1 MKKNKSKSRNHSAGK
16 KVRKELETKLAAAFG
31 EVVSAYGKAKKAD
44 KVIGKFAKQLAKKV
58 TISAEQDSITP
69 FIKEEKTV
77 TPAAKAKAVKATA
90 AKSTGK
96 KVPVKE
102 EVEEK

>member
-58 TISAEQDSITP
+58 TISAAQDSITP
-69 FIKEEKTV
+69 FIKEEKNIN
-77 TPAAKAKAVKATA
+77 PGSKEKQVKATA

-96 KVPVKE
+96 KVTVKE

>member
-58 TISAEQDSITP
+58 TISAAQDSITP
-69 FIKEEKTV
+69 FIKEEKAAPVATKTKPAKTV
-77 TPAAKAKAVKATA
+77 VVKKAKVE
-90 AKSTGK
+90 
-96 KVPVKE
+96 VKE
-102 EVEEK
+102 ENI